1 MAGKVIH
8 WLKHVMACLMVADV
22 SLREMIDAPLVV
34 KYGCDARLDW
44 WNTVGVQTRC
54 HVNLTLACIKVLL
67 KLEKTTVVMVS
78 QGEGGARAAGRDF
91 EFIYYFFPKLVGANS
106 LAAASQDD
114 GFKKFT

>member
-91 EFIYYFFPKLVGANS
+91 EFIHYFFPKFV
-106 LAAASQDD
+106 
-114 GFKKFT
+114 